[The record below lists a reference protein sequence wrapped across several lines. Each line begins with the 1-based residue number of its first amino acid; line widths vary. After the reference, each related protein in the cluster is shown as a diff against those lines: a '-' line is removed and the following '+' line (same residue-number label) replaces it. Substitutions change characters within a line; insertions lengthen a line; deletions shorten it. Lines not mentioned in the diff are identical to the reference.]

1 MDVSLVL
8 VDVDI
13 VQEVFL
19 LLYTIY
25 DLITLASEVMV
36 DVFTLC
42 VEGCSRYRVE
52 R

>member
-25 DLITLASEVMV
+25 DLITRLVK
-36 DVFTLC
+36 
-42 VEGCSRYRVE
+42 
-52 R
+52 